1 VHRRYMYDLLLVHLY
16 AQIPNPQYQHQKL
29 VFTNA
34 MHTLCND
41 SLVAVAKLRD
51 PSCGQSWTEW

>member
-1 VHRRYMYDLLLVHLY
+1 MYDLLLVHLY